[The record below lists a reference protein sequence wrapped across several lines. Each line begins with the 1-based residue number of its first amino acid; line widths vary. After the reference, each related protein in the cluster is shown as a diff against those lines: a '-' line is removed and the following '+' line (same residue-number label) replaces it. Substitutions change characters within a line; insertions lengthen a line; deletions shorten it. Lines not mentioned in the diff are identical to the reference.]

1 MVRTLKLIENLNIK
15 VMKKALLTIA
25 ILLFTG
31 LSVDVLAQRKRSD
44 DRKPRKE
51 ATLNNKNR
59 GSSKN
64 YSNNRNSQVNNRNR
78 GSNKKYSNANTRGGN
93 KNYSNNRRSKDNRI
107 VRVVDR
113 RVSRNS
119 GWRNYGYSNSGRYD
133 SRRFYDFDSRRGVRI
148 LVNRGYR
155 PSQRHIWV
163 AGHWTFS
170 QRYGREVWI
179 DGRWS
184 IRRSNHRWV
193 AGYYQRA
200 NGLNIWIDGCWTIRY

>member
-1 MVRTLKLIENLNIK
+1 
-15 VMKKALLTIA
+15 MKKALLTIA

-31 LSVDVLAQRKRSD
+31 LSVDVLAQRKRSE

-51 ATLNNKNR
+51 ATLNSKNR
-59 GSSKN
+59 GSNKN
-64 YSNNRNSQVNNRNR
+64 YSNNRNSQVNNR
-78 GSNKKYSNANTRGGN
+78 KRGG
-93 KNYSNNRRSKDNRI
+93 KKSYSNNRKSKDNRI
-107 VRVVDR
+107 VRVINR
-113 RVSRNS
+113 RVSRDR

-133 SRRFYDFDSRRGVRI
+133 SRRYYDFDSRRGIRI
-148 LVNRGYR
+148 FVNRGYR

-163 AGHWTFS
+163 AGHWKFS

-193 AGYYQRA
+193 QGYYQRVS
-200 NGLNIWIDGCWTIRY
+200 GLRIWIDGCWTIRY